1 MVVAQVP
8 IGWSSMNKGDAYILD
23 IGEAFYVWNGDG
35 CSRTER
41 IKVSS
46 MNKLRTNRRHLL
58 ECVHTAAATRSGRC

>member
-1 MVVAQVP
+1 MVIVQVP

-41 IKVSS
+41 IKVSY
-46 MNKLRTNRRHLL
+46 M
-58 ECVHTAAATRSGRC
+58 